1 MVRKSDIRKA
11 KELLSV
17 TSKIERVYI
26 RKLIRLRKQA
36 INKVLKLYEQTG
48 NEDVLNFLDEPY
60 LKDFFVKMYTVT
72 AQKIGVITVQQLG
85 VKSSIKKQSW
95 YKNVMSWIDD
105 NTGEKITTVHNTM
118 LDDIKVVMKN
128 QVTIAQTE
136 GYGISKIVDNVRAQ
150 MFSSLDWKVRRIV
163 QTEVLSAASVAQ
175 NESVQS
181 VGIPFEKTWVAAM
194 INTRHTHKAM
204 HGVTVDGSQM
214 FLLPDGSQME
224 YPRDWRFGAPAGE
237 IVNCQCMVVHR
248 AKRNY

>member
-1 MVRKSDIRKA
+1 MIRKSDIRKA

-17 TSKIERVYI
+17 TSRIERVYI

-36 INKVLKLYEQTG
+36 INAVLKLYEQNG
-48 NEDVLNFLDEPY
+48 NEDVLNFLAEPY
-60 LKDFFVKMYTVT
+60 LKDFYYKMYTLT

-85 VKSSIKKQSW
+85 VKASIEKQSW
-95 YKNVMSWIDD
+95 YRNILSWIED
-105 NTGEKITTVHNTM
+105 NTGERITTVHETL
-118 LDDIKVVMKN
+118 LDDIKTITKQ
-128 QVTIAQTE
+128 QVSIAQTE
-136 GYGISKIVDNVRAQ
+136 GHGISKIVDNIRSK
-150 MFSSLDWKVRRIV
+150 MYDSLDWKVRRIV

-194 INTRHTHKAM
+194 INTRHSHKAM

-214 FLLPDGSQME
+214 FMLPDGSQME
-224 YPRDWRFGAPAGE
+224 YPRDWRFGASAGE

>member
-1 MVRKSDIRKA
+1 MIRKSDIRKA

-17 TSKIERVYI
+17 TSRIERVYI

-36 INKVLKLYEQTG
+36 INDVLKLYEQTG

-60 LKDFFVKMYTVT
+60 LKDFYYKMYTLT

-85 VKSSIKKQSW
+85 VKASIEKQSW
-95 YKNVMSWIDD
+95 YRNILSWIDD

-118 LDDIKVVMKN
+118 LDDIKTITKQ
-128 QVTIAQTE
+128 QVSIAQTE
-136 GYGISKIVDNVRAQ
+136 GYGISKIVDNIRSK
-150 MFSSLDWKVRRIV
+150 MYDSLDWKVRRIV

-194 INTRHTHKAM
+194 INTRHSHKAM

-214 FLLPDGSQME
+214 FMLPDGSQME
-224 YPRDWRFGAPAGE
+224 YPRDWRFGASAGE